1 MSLISPR
8 HPESCICSL
17 EMFLTF
23 HLSYIFFRVD
33 CSTWCIFAKLAA
45 LAVILTIPSYERACF
60 VGLEDGGRCDILYFL
75 LKRLDC
81 SGNSHFVTLLCWMLT
96 QMGSLKKKNWA
107 KLICH

>member
-8 HPESCICSL
+8 HPEACVRSL
-17 EMFLTF
+17 EVFLTF

-45 LAVILTIPSYERACF
+45 LAVILTILSYERACF
-60 VGLEDGGRCDILYFL
+60 VGLEDRGHCGKLYFL

-81 SGNSHFVTLLCWMLT
+81 SESSHFVTLLCWMLT
-96 QMGSLKKKNWA
+96 QMGSLLKKTGQN
-107 KLICH
+107 